1 MERPLQCDLIHG
13 VGNSVP
19 HGRAMTAFLGA
30 YTSSQ
35 IPSAFDSPVF
45 TDRRDGIFSPHS
57 TNS

>member
-13 VGNSVP
+13 VG
-19 HGRAMTAFLGA
+19 RAMTAFLRA

>member
-1 MERPLQCDLIHG
+1 MERPLQCNLIHG

-19 HGRAMTAFLGA
+19 PGRATTAFLRV

-35 IPSAFDSPVF
+35 ISSAFDSPVF
-45 TDRRDGIFSPHS
+45 TDRQDGIFSPHS